1 MNIAHNHHSKKN
13 VIKNVVVRARVNS
26 VLKNDVEVLLDGLG
40 LTISEA
46 INVYLAQIK
55 LRGGLPFSVE
65 IPNKETAKAIREA
78 RAGKGMVVCKNAGD
92 MFKKLG
98 I

>member
-1 MNIAHNHHSKKN
+1 MNLAKHHSKQN
-13 VIKNVVVRARVNS
+13 LIKDVVVRARVNS
-26 VLKNDVEVLLDGLG
+26 ALKHDVEILLNGLG
-40 LTISEA
+40 LTMSEA
-46 INVYLAQIK
+46 ISVYLSQIK
-55 LRGGLPFSVE
+55 LRGGIPFPVE

-78 RAGKGMVVCKNAGD
+78 KAGKGVVVCKNADD